1 MWTDLVGWISTVVL
15 IVTIGRQAFTQ
26 WKERSTAG
34 MSRWLFIG
42 QLVAS
47 TGFVVY
53 SYLLGNIVFVVS
65 NLFLLVIAAV
75 GQWLYVRNKK
85 REEGSNKSTQP
96 ARGRDGRRS

>member
-1 MWTDLVGWISTVVL
+1 MWTDLIGWCSTVILVL
-15 IVTIGRQAFTQ
+15 TIGRQAFTQ

-42 QLVAS
+42 QLAAS

-53 SYLLGNIVFVVS
+53 SYLLGNLVFVIS
-65 NLFLLVIAAV
+65 NLFMLVIAAI

-85 REEGSNKSTQP
+85 REE
-96 ARGRDGRRS
+96 RRSNEPA